1 MGTVWLASYPK
12 SGNTWVR
19 FLLAN
24 YFLGEVR
31 SSRDVA
37 KAIPDL
43 HVKGQYPPLAPW
55 LTPARGH
62 LLAKTHLALT
72 PAHPGVDQTAAFIY
86 IIRHPKDVLLS
97 SLNHRRLEG
106 EEPVK
111 ALGPFSD
118 AQYVR
123 LFIDGGGDPIWREMG
138 YGTWKSHAESWLTGQ
153 RVPHLCLRYEE
164 LRADPALHLRAML
177 GFLGEPSDE
186 ARLAQAVKR
195 SSFEQLRALEIRE
208 KHQGASHGVFA
219 GDRSSMK
226 KGIFF
231 MNKGKTGQTLGA
243 LGPGLDEAFGKR
255 FDAAIREYRLG
266 GPPVAG

>member
-24 YFLGEVR
+24 YFLGDVR
-31 SSRDVA
+31 SSRDVSR
-37 KAIPDL
+37 AIPDL
-43 HVKGQYPPLAPW
+43 HVKGQFPPATPW
-55 LTPARGH
+55 LTPTKGH
-62 LLAKTHLALT
+62 LLAKTHLAFT
-72 PAHPGVDQTAAFIY
+72 PAHPAVEQTAGLIY

-118 AQYVR
+118 EEYVR
-123 LFIDGGGDPIWREMG
+123 IFIQGAGDPIWREMG
-138 YGTWKSHAESWLTGQ
+138 YGSWTTHAESWLTEK
-153 RVPHLCLRYEE
+153 RFPHLCLRYEE
-164 LRADPALHLRAML
+164 LRTDPAAHLRAAL
-177 GFLGEPSDE
+177 GFLGEPVDDV
-186 ARLAQAVKR
+186 RLAQAVKR

-208 KHQGASHGVFA
+208 KHEGASHGVFA

-231 MNKGKTGQTLGA
+231 MNKGRTGQNLA
-243 LGPGLDEAFGKR
+243 AIGPGLDEAFDRR
-255 FDAAIREYRLG
+255 FGAAIAQYCLG
-266 GPPVAG
+266 GTAGN